1 MNKDE
6 VTIGSTSDI
15 KINTKN
21 WSKQQIDR
29 ADELCKRLK
38 PAYEKIKAGNIC
50 NGKCVDKVLAM
61 SKDIAFINIRH
72 HERWN
77 EYKALKPFNTHL
89 KNQILH
95 YVVYSS
101 AVGDTMY
108 KEKLAKKLN
117 SSHKTIQKSIDD
129 LVDGG
134 SLIIMATHSESK
146 KAMDDRIVNLRPSV
160 EVTVAYIDYNIRA
173 IINDLKFAAVWTKIK
188 LSYEFDYNERAV
200 V

>member
-1 MNKDE
+1 
-6 VTIGSTSDI
+6 
-15 KINTKN
+15 
-21 WSKQQIDR
+21 
-29 ADELCKRLK
+29 
-38 PAYEKIKAGNIC
+38 
-50 NGKCVDKVLAM
+50 
-61 SKDIAFINIRH
+61 
-72 HERWN
+72 
-77 EYKALKPFNTHL
+77 
-89 KNQILH
+89 
-95 YVVYSS
+95 
-101 AVGDTMY
+101 MY

-146 KAMDDRIVNLRPSV
+146 KSMDDRIVNLRPSV